1 MPSKTKS
8 VNIKVNSIF
17 DDPLHFVISIIIL
30 FLVMVIIYIFI
41 RLIQQT
47 MKQNQIIKKYEI
59 VMPRQGDGR
68 NFIKCPI
75 GCRRGVCIDKEKNKE
90 GKIGICQFDFQCQYC
105 EDEGTHQ
112 FYVGGNY
119 ANEKKIIPTYEQKEI
134 RDDDFDLL
142 NKDIQKNNEY
152 VKKLNEEIQKEN
164 DKAMAS
170 YRI

>member
-8 VNIKVNSIF
+8 VNTKANSIF
-17 DDPLHFVISIIIL
+17 DNPLHFVISIIIL
-30 FLVMVIIYIFI
+30 FLVMVVIYIFI

-47 MKQNQIIKKYEI
+47 MKQNQMIKKYEI

-75 GCRRGVCIDKEKNKE
+75 GCHRGVCVDKNKE
-90 GKIGICQFDFQCQYC
+90 GKIGFCQFDFQCQYC
-105 EDEGTHQ
+105 EDGATGQ

-119 ANEKKIIPTYEQKEI
+119 ENEKKIIPTYEQKVV
-134 RDDDFDLL
+134 RDDDMDRL
-142 NKDIQKNNEY
+142 NKDIETNNEY

-164 DKAMAS
+164 DRAMAS
-170 YRI
+170 YRL

>member
-8 VNIKVNSIF
+8 VNSNSIL
-17 DDPLHFVISIIIL
+17 DDPLYFIISMIIL
-30 FLVMVIIYIFI
+30 VLVMVIIYIFV

-47 MKQNQIIKKYEI
+47 IKENQLIKKYEI
-59 VMPRQGDGR
+59 VLPRQGDGR
-68 NFIKCPI
+68 NFIKCPV
-75 GCRRGVCIDKEKNKE
+75 GCQRGVCVDKNKE
-90 GKIGICQFDFQCQYC
+90 GKIGFCQYDFQCQYC
-105 EDEGTHQ
+105 EDERTGQ

-134 RDDDFDLL
+134 RDDDFDRL